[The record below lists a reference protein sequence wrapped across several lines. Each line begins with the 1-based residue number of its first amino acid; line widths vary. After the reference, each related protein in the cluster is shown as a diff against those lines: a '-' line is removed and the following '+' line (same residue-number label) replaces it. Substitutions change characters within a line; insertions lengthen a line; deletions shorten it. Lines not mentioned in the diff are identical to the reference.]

1 MSYLNPLR
9 LHFAGQFQ
17 ANVSTVNN
25 DPGHFDNAAFEP
37 SYQKLQG
44 PNMNP
49 PNGWFNPTGD
59 ASWRLLGCKVT
70 SAWLPSGAAS
80 PADPVVQYLVADSDG
95 RVCGKMVDLDSEQ
108 QLVSEIWGLQ
118 VRITDSK
125 GNTLL
130 RGNFDPAPFLDI
142 WDRATGQTSGDVIA
156 GAMYQS
162 VLTSLQWAD
171 VSNSPFLAALQASGD
186 RLSIKFNVDGINL
199 DYTSPQF
206 MCGRIAG
213 TIGPSAPGEPKSMV
227 IGRQFMT
234 AAAQG
239 GNFFKPKGG
248 INFFAA
254 QVDSAS
260 SSIFLDLG
268 NALSTGIPG
277 GALNDLGDLTLSV
290 ATSGGTLT
298 LGTIPSA
305 GQNGYSGNTPW
316 YQTTAGVVQL
326 PLTAQQLAAVKS
338 APLTLSGNSG
348 ITISEWAS
356 GVFVRA
362 DTFVCRASPGDK
374 LQVPVYA
381 MQWGQPM
388 VEATL
393 SVVPD
398 SSQLQPSNMI
408 HPHDVPPVA
417 TPLSALSFV
426 DNTQRPQKV
435 TPLSDEFNGT
445 LVTGQNGVAM
455 LSLVTSDPGTPRYFN
470 HGKEYGLDGQVYGIR
485 IGFSDTGTY
494 SGPENQWN
502 FISILLWSDFSPAQ
516 PVTWTSV
523 QPIFQQYA
531 NLYPVM
537 ARFLDMADY
546 KQVVAN
552 ASLLSLAFGLDP
564 SDPNSMPVTRDLSP
578 AKRAAIQSF
587 LANPQYGT
595 GAPPPVA
602 RAQAAAPA
610 SDAMRPAAQG
620 GKAAASA
627 RRLVLRGISRTL

>member
-44 PNMNP
+44 PGMNP

-59 ASWRLLGCKVT
+59 AAWRLLGCKVT
-70 SAWLPSGAAS
+70 SAWLPSGPAS
-80 PADPVVQYLVADSDG
+80 PADPVLQYLFPDSDG
-95 RVCGKMVDLDSEQ
+95 RVCAKLVDLDSEQ

-118 VRITDSK
+118 VRITDAK
-125 GNTLL
+125 GHTLL
-130 RGNFDPAPFLDI
+130 RGSFNPAPFLDI
-142 WDRATGQTSGDVIA
+142 WDRATGRTSGDVIA

-162 VLTSLQWAD
+162 VLTNLQWAD
-171 VSNSPFLAALQASGD
+171 VSSSPFLTALQASGD
-186 RLSIKFNVDGINL
+186 VLSIKFNVDGINL
-199 DYTSPQF
+199 DYTSAQF
-206 MCGRIAG
+206 MCGRIVG
-213 TIGPSAPGEPKSMV
+213 TIGPSVAGEPNSMV
-227 IGRQFMT
+227 IGRQFMA

-239 GNFFKPKGG
+239 GNFFKPQGG

-254 QVDSAS
+254 RVDEPS
-260 SSIFLDLG
+260 SSILLDLG
-268 NALSTGIPG
+268 NALSTGNPG
-277 GALNDLGDLTLSV
+277 GTMNDVGDLTLSV
-290 ATSGGTLT
+290 ATSTGPLT
-298 LGTIPSA
+298 LGTIPSS
-305 GQNGYSGNTPW
+305 GQNGYSGDTPW
-316 YQTTAGVVQL
+316 YPTTAGVVQL
-326 PLTAQQLAAVKS
+326 PLSAQQLAAVRS
-338 APLTLSGNSG
+338 APLALSGNPD
-348 ITISEWAS
+348 ITISEWNS

-362 DTFVCRASPGDK
+362 DTFVYRASPGDT
-374 LQVPVYA
+374 LQVAVYA
-381 MQWGQPM
+381 TQWGQPM

-426 DNTQRPQKV
+426 DATQRPPTV
-435 TPLSDEFNGT
+435 IPFSEGFSGT
-445 LVTGQNGVAM
+445 LVTGQNGVAL
-455 LSLVTSDPGTPRYFN
+455 LSLVTSEPGTPRYFN
-470 HGKEYGLDGQVYGIR
+470 HGKDYGLDGQVYGIR
-485 IGFSDTGTY
+485 IGFADTGTY
-494 SGPENQWN
+494 SGPVNQWN
-502 FISILLWSDFSPAQ
+502 FISVLLWSGFSPAQ

-552 ASLLSLAFGLDP
+552 ASLLSLAFGLNP
-564 SDPNSMPVTRDLSP
+564 ADPNSMPVTRDLSP

-595 GAPPPVA
+595 GAPAPVV

-610 SDAMRPAAQG
+610 SDAIRPAAQG

-627 RRLVLRGISRTL
+627 RRLILR